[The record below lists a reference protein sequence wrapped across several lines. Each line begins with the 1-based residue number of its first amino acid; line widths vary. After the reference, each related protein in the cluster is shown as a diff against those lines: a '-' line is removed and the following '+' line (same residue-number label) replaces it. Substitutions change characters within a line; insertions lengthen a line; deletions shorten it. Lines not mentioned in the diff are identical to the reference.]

1 MISKKEME
9 LLFLMNK
16 YLLSNQEMY
25 DGQWSGG
32 FKKGKGKYIK
42 NDHIY
47 EGHFDKNNYSVIQE
61 EELNNSD
68 VLANYYE

>member
-1 MISKKEME
+1 ME
-9 LLFLMNK
+9 SLFSMNK
-16 YLLSNQEMY
+16 YLFFIQEMY

-47 EGHFDKNNYSVIQE
+47 EGHFDKNNYSVI
-61 EELNNSD
+61 
-68 VLANYYE
+68 

>member
-1 MISKKEME
+1 ME

-32 FKKGKGKYIK
+32 FKKGIGKYIK
-42 NDHIY
+42 NNHIY
-47 EGHFDKNNYSVIQE
+47 EGHFDQNNYTLI
-61 EELNNSD
+61 
-68 VLANYYE
+68 